1 MIRGNNKGM
10 WAMGVVTLVAIAM
23 LVMSWI
29 SMTRG
34 IETHSR
40 LLSRTGEVS
49 NTIAMLTNS
58 ARMGAATGEAHHA
71 HRHFALLEDLDRQL
85 AATLDLFDGTPMA
98 VLRDSIGARSGTL
111 KAASNEVSALM
122 ARGATPKALA
132 LLDGPRL
139 RNLRDN
145 HTAAIGT
152 ALFALHEQ
160 SSGKL
165 RAQRINVLAGGAM
178 LLLVI
183 ALTLV
188 QIFRRKA
195 VEADLRCCDAKLT
208 TLRAAMGSAMDM
220 QNNLL
225 NNLIYFRTKAEMG
238 SLLDAEDIAMID
250 REIEAS
256 RAKMAELC
264 ALEDVH
270 TRDIGGIMVLEPSGG
285 APQTGM
291 AFA

>member
-1 MIRGNNKGM
+1 
-10 WAMGVVTLVAIAM
+10 MGLVTLVAITM
-23 LVMSWI
+23 LALSWC

-40 LLSRTGEVS
+40 LLSHTGEVS
-49 NTIAMLTNS
+49 NTVAMLAAS

-71 HRHFALLEDLDRQL
+71 HRHFALLDDLDRQL
-85 AATLDLFDGTPMA
+85 AATLGLFRGTSTA
-98 VLRDSIGARSGTL
+98 VLRETMGLRSGAL
-111 KAASNEVSALM
+111 RQASQAANVLM
-122 ARGATPKALA
+122 TGGDVPEALA
-132 LLDGPRL
+132 LLDTARI
-139 RNLRDN
+139 RNLRDD
-145 HTAAIGT
+145 HMSAIGA
-152 ALFALHEQ
+152 ALFALHDR
-160 SSGKL
+160 SSARLK
-165 RAQRINVLAGGAM
+165 AQKINVLAGGAM

-188 QIFRRKA
+188 QILRRKA
-195 VEADLRCCDAKLT
+195 VEADLRCCDARLT

-238 SLLDAEDIAMID
+238 CLLDADDIAMVD
-250 REIEAS
+250 REIETS

-264 ALEDVH
+264 AVEEVR
-270 TRDIGGIMVLEPSGG
+270 TRDIGGIVVIESGG
-285 APQTGM
+285 SAAQTGM

>member
-1 MIRGNNKGM
+1 
-10 WAMGVVTLVAIAM
+10 MGLVTLVAITM
-23 LVMSWI
+23 LALSWC

-40 LLSRTGEVS
+40 LLSHTGEVS
-49 NTIAMLTNS
+49 NTVAMLAAS

-71 HRHFALLEDLDRQL
+71 HRHFALLDDLDRQL
-85 AATLDLFDGTPMA
+85 AATLGLFRGTSTA
-98 VLRDSIGARSGTL
+98 VLRETMGLRSGAL
-111 KAASNEVSALM
+111 RQASQAANVLM
-122 ARGATPKALA
+122 TGGDVPEALA
-132 LLDGPRL
+132 LLDTARI
-139 RNLRDN
+139 RNLRDD
-145 HTAAIGT
+145 HMSAIG
-152 ALFALHEQ
+152 AVLFALHDR
-160 SSGKL
+160 SSARLK
-165 RAQRINVLAGGAM
+165 AQKINVLAGGAM

-188 QIFRRKA
+188 QILRRKA
-195 VEADLRCCDAKLT
+195 VEADLRCCDARLT

-238 SLLDAEDIAMID
+238 RLLDADDIAMVD
-250 REIEAS
+250 REIETS

-264 ALEDVH
+264 AVEEVR
-270 TRDIGGIMVLEPSGG
+270 TRDIGGIVVIESGG
-285 APQTGM
+285 SAAQTGM